1 MSEKEIENSKQQ
13 ALDKEEKEN
22 EQIREMGELTLDQNV
37 KRHRIELLTIIGEV
51 EGHDAAP
58 SQSKTTKYEHM
69 IPALAKV
76 EQDESIKGILILINT
91 IGGDVEC
98 GLAIAE
104 LIASLSK
111 PTVSLVLGGSHSI
124 GVPLAVAADH
134 SFIVKSATMMIHPVR
149 SSGTFIGVIQSYR
162 NIEKI
167 QDRITTFISDH
178 CKMKKERVEELMLH
192 IGQQVKDVGMILSGE
207 EAVKEGLIDEM
218 GGIKEATDRL
228 IEIINQSE
236 NK

>member
-1 MSEKEIENSKQQ
+1 MDEIKEYGQVK
-13 ALDKEEKEN
+13 LDHNNNHKN
-22 EQIREMGELTLDQNV
+22 IF
-37 KRHRIELLTIIGEV
+37 LLSIIGEI
-51 EGHDAAP
+51 EGHENVASGTKA
-58 SQSKTTKYEHM
+58 TKYEHILPM
-69 IPALAKV
+69 LAKI
-76 EQDESIKGILILINT
+76 EDDQDIDGLLIILNT
-91 IGGDVEC
+91 VGGDVEC

-104 LIASLSK
+104 MIASLSK

>member
-1 MSEKEIENSKQQ
+1 MDEIKEYGQVK
-13 ALDKEEKEN
+13 LDHNNNHKN
-22 EQIREMGELTLDQNV
+22 IF
-37 KRHRIELLTIIGEV
+37 LLSIIGEI
-51 EGHDAAP
+51 EGHENVASGTKA
-58 SQSKTTKYEHM
+58 TKYEHILPM
-69 IPALAKV
+69 LAKI
-76 EQDESIKGILILINT
+76 EDDQDIDGLLIILNT
-91 IGGDVEC
+91 VGGDVEC

-104 LIASLSK
+104 MIASLSK

-228 IEIINQSE
+228 IEIINLSE

>member
-1 MSEKEIENSKQQ
+1 MKDNETKEIEQFGQ
-13 ALDKEEKEN
+13 LQEN
-22 EQIREMGELTLDQNV
+22 GILIMTIVGE
-37 KRHRIELLTIIGEV
+37 I
-51 EGHDAAP
+51 EGHQLSAQNA
-58 SQSKTTKYEHM
+58 KTTKYEHM
-69 IPALAKV
+69 IPLLAKA
-76 EQDESIKGILILINT
+76 EQDQSIKGILILINT

-104 LIASLSK
+104 LIASLGK

-178 CKMKKERVEELMLH
+178 CKMRKERVEELMLH
-192 IGQQVKDVGMILSGE
+192 IGQQVKDVGTILSGE
-207 EAVKEGLIDEM
+207 KAVQEGLIDEM
-218 GGIKEATDRL
+218 GGMKEETDKL
-228 IEIINQSE
+228 IEKINQSK

>member
-1 MSEKEIENSKQQ
+1 MKDNERQEIEKFGQLQ
-13 ALDKEEKEN
+13 EN
-22 EQIREMGELTLDQNV
+22 GIFTM
-37 KRHRIELLTIIGEV
+37 IIIGEI
-51 EGHDAAP
+51 EGHQLSAQNA
-58 SQSKTTKYEHM
+58 KTTKYEHM
-69 IPALAKV
+69 IPTLAKV

-124 GVPLAVAADH
+124 GVPLAVAADY

-207 EAVKEGLIDEM
+207 KAVKEGLIDEM

>member
-1 MSEKEIENSKQQ
+1 MKDNETKEIEKFGQLQ
-13 ALDKEEKEN
+13 EN
-22 EQIREMGELTLDQNV
+22 GILIMTIVGE
-37 KRHRIELLTIIGEV
+37 I
-51 EGHDAAP
+51 EGHQLSAQNA
-58 SQSKTTKYEHM
+58 KTTKYEHM
-69 IPALAKV
+69 IPLLAKA
-76 EQDESIKGILILINT
+76 EQDQSIKGILILINT

-104 LIASLSK
+104 LIASLGK

-178 CKMKKERVEELMLH
+178 CKMRKERVEELMLH
-192 IGQQVKDVGMILSGE
+192 IGQQVKDVGTILSGE
-207 EAVKEGLIDEM
+207 KAVQEGLIDEM
-218 GGIKEATDRL
+218 GGMKEATDKL
-228 IEIINQSE
+228 IEKINQS
-236 NK
+236 KK